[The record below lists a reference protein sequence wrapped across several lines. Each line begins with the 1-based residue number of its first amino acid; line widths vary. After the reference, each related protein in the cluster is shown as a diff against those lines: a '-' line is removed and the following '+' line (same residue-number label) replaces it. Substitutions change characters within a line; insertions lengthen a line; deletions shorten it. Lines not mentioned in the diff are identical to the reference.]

1 MKIIAGFI
9 YMIALTGALFFFFT
23 LLVACGP
30 VAVQPQLEIKPPARI
45 ALSWESSHPERQAWS
60 DALIAELAQ
69 KVPDMSKAKDIKTFC
84 PKFELLKPIEKNKAF
99 AEIMV
104 GMAKHESGWKPET
117 AFRECNKTKCVYKEC
132 FKHANYGY
140 CMIGDKK
147 YDEGVITS
155 RGLLQMSIHSS
166 MSYGCGLKESS
177 ELHDPV
183 KNLNCAVIILDKQ
196 IKRTGMMTAQSNYW
210 SVLKSTYSKNHIKE
224 ISSHVHKY
232 AEGCK

>member
-23 LLVACGP
+23 LLIACGP
-30 VAVQPQLEIKPPARI
+30 IAVQPQVEIKPPARI
-45 ALSWESSHPERQAWS
+45 ALSWEAGHPERAEWS
-60 DALIAELAQ
+60 DALIAALAQ

-84 PKFELLKPIEKNKAF
+84 PKFELLEPIQKNKAF
-99 AEIMV
+99 AELMI
-104 GMAKHESGWKPET
+104 GMAKHESGWKPDT
-117 AFRECNKTKCVYKEC
+117 SFRECNKTKCVYKEC
-132 FKHANYGY
+132 FKHATYGY

-147 YDEGVITS
+147 YDGGVITS

-177 ELHDPV
+177 ELHSPT
-183 KNLNCAVIILDKQ
+183 KNLECAVKILARQ
-196 IKRTGMMTAQSNYW
+196 IERREVIASSKSYW
-210 SVLKSTYSKNHIKE
+210 SVIKGGYEKNHIKE